1 MARYHQKNS
10 WLAVVA
16 FVIRLSLGCL
26 FVWSGIPKILL
37 PHSFLGDVYAYRLVG
52 PTLGMVVAMILPWM
66 ELLTGVCLLAGLF
79 VSGALL
85 ACMGMALL
93 FVGPVSWALYHGL
106 NISCG
111 CFGSGASVHIG
122 YGTLV
127 RIAVIFLG
135 SCFAYVVEILSQEN
149 IRTSPHSRTTEEV
162 ALSKEVV
169 TSTTTSPK
177 SLIGGLGA
185 GV

>member
-1 MARYHQKNS
+1 MGRHHLQND
-10 WLAVVA
+10 WLVILSII
-16 FVIRLSLGCL
+16 IRLSLGCL
-26 FVWSGIPKILL
+26 FFWSSLPKILL

-52 PTLGMVVAMILPWM
+52 PSLGMIVAMVLPWM
-66 ELLTGVCLLAGLF
+66 ELIAGICLLGGLF

-122 YGTLV
+122 YGTLI

-135 SCFAYVVEILSQEN
+135 SGFAYLVEILSQKH
-149 IRTSPHSRTTEEV
+149 IRTSPHSEQAEKV
-162 ALSKEVV
+162 SLHKEVV
-169 TSTTTSPK
+169 ANTSPK
-177 SLIGGLGA
+177 PFISGLEAGA
-185 GV
+185 